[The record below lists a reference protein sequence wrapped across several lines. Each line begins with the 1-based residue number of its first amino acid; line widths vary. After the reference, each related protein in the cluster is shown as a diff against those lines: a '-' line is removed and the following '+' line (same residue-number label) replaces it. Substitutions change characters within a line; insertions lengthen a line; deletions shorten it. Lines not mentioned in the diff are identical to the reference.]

1 MLIEFIYNMPMRA
14 LAKNAGQFVS
24 MGLVDAI
31 VRELRGWSLA
41 GVLPAALVGFQTGSV
56 CLFALV
62 WLLWFSLP
70 LTWEFVLNRILNTV
84 GERRLARKG
93 S

>member
-1 MLIEFIYNMPMRA
+1 MLFR
-14 LAKNAGQFVS
+14 S
-24 MGLVDAI
+24 GLVDAI
-31 VRELRGWSLA
+31 VRELKGWGLA

-56 CLFALV
+56 GFFALV

-70 LTWEFVLNRILNTV
+70 LTWEFVLNRILNAV